1 MAGTQNTYLL
11 LWITGAYLFC
21 GGNRVLA
28 HDGSTHTDVSIEHH
42 QEISDL
48 FQKLPHK
55 NDTKNLMQWKDVI
68 EMRNIH
74 YTKWRMEE
82 RVHSYTAKKRVPHT
96 EQRSKKYTIMVPE
109 KRTEIVQYAT
119 TQDFQE
125 SPLQEYRVRIPFQEE
140 FEKQYTVMIPVKQER
155 TTSWTVRVPYTETFK
170 KMYTVMVP
178 IEERKT
184 EERTIKV
191 PFMERIDE
199 TYTVRIPYQE
209 KIIAYRKIIKRIPV
223 KTTKIVTYHGGHWK
237 IEAKEVSANKQYD
250 SAGNPYVPK
259 TFFCRKW
266 IPTSETREVPATMW
280 KCIVER
286 MPYTMYVKKYREEER
301 TRSRYICR
309 YREEKRIFDYSVT
322 KMVPEKRTKTISVK
336 KYRNEKR
343 TGTYSV
349 TKMVPE
355 KRTKIVCVTRYR
367 WETRTREQTLQ
378 ASVPKLRTK
387 EIGYT
392 VMVPLEKI
400 CTYSVLIHDTL
411 TEHKTER
418 YHVPVPYNVSKQVP
432 ITVRRC
438 IVEQVQNGTTSQSG
452 EIHSGDPKHVKKAA

>member
-109 KRTEIVQYAT
+109 KRT
-119 TQDFQE
+119 
-125 SPLQEYRVRIPFQEE
+125 
-140 FEKQYTVMIPVKQER
+140 
-155 TTSWTVRVPYTETFK
+155 
-170 KMYTVMVP
+170 
-178 IEERKT
+178 
-184 EERTIKV
+184 
-191 PFMERIDE
+191 
-199 TYTVRIPYQE
+199 
-209 KIIAYRKIIKRIPV
+209 
-223 KTTKIVTYHGGHWK
+223 
-237 IEAKEVSANKQYD
+237 
-250 SAGNPYVPK
+250 
-259 TFFCRKW
+259 
-266 IPTSETREVPATMW
+266 
-280 KCIVER
+280 
-286 MPYTMYVKKYREEER
+286 
-301 TRSRYICR
+301 
-309 YREEKRIFDYSVT
+309 
-322 KMVPEKRTKTISVK
+322 
-336 KYRNEKR
+336 
-343 TGTYSV
+343 
-349 TKMVPE
+349 
-355 KRTKIVCVTRYR
+355 KIVCVTRYR

-392 VMVPLEKI
+392 VMVPKEKI

-411 TEHKTER
+411 TEQKTER
-418 YHVPVPYNVSKQVP
+418 YHVPVPYSVSKQVP

-452 EIHSGDPKHVKKAA
+452 EIHSGDPNHVKKAA

>member
-1 MAGTQNTYLL
+1 MTGTQNIYLL

-28 HDGSTHTDVSIEHH
+28 HDGSTHAEVSIEHH
-42 QEISDL
+42 QEKSDL
-48 FQKLPHK
+48 FQKLPQK
-55 NDTKNLMQWKDVI
+55 NDTKNLMRWKDVI
-68 EMRNIH
+68 EMRDIH

-82 RVHSYTAKKRVPHT
+82 RVHSYTTKKRVPHI

-109 KRTEIVQYAT
+109 KRTEIVQYAK
-119 TQDFQE
+119 TQDLQE

-155 TTSWTVRVPYTETFK
+155 TTSWTVRVPYTETSE

-178 IEERKT
+178 VEERKT

-191 PFMERIDE
+191 PFMEKIDE
-199 TYTVRIPYQE
+199 IYTVRIPYQE
-209 KIIAYRKIIKRIPV
+209 KITAYRKIIKRIPV
-223 KTTKIVTYHGGHWK
+223 KTTKIVTYRGGHWK

-280 KCIVER
+280 KCIVEE
-286 MPYTMYVKKYREEER
+286 MPYTTYVKKYREEER
-301 TRSRYICR
+301 TRSKYICR
-309 YREEKRIFDYSVT
+309 YREEKRICDYSVT
-322 KMVPEKRTKTISVK
+322 KMVPEKRTKTVSVK

-367 WETRTREQTLQ
+367 WETRSREQTFQ

-387 EIGYT
+387 EIRYT
-392 VMVPLEKI
+392 VMVPKEKI
-400 CTYSVLIHDTL
+400 YTYSVLIHDTL
-411 TEHKTER
+411 TEYKTER
-418 YHVPVPYNVSKQVP
+418 YHVPVPYSVSKQVP

-438 IVEQVQNGTTSQSG
+438 IVEQVQNGTMSQAG

>member
-68 EMRNIH
+68 EMRYIH

-109 KRTEIVQYAT
+109 KRTEIVRYAT

-125 SPLQEYRVRIPFQEE
+125 SPLQEYRVRVPFQEE

-155 TTSWTVRVPYTETFK
+155 TTSWTVKVPYTETFE

-178 IEERKT
+178 VEERKS

-209 KIIAYRKIIKRIPV
+209 K
-223 KTTKIVTYHGGHWK
+223 
-237 IEAKEVSANKQYD
+237 N
-250 SAGNPYVPK
+250 N
-259 TFFCRKW
+259 CL
-266 IPTSETREVPATMW
+266 SE
-280 KCIVER
+280 
-286 MPYTMYVKKYREEER
+286 
-301 TRSRYICR
+301 
-309 YREEKRIFDYSVT
+309 D
-322 KMVPEKRTKTISVK
+322 
-336 KYRNEKR
+336 
-343 TGTYSV
+343 
-349 TKMVPE
+349 
-355 KRTKIVCVTRYR
+355 
-367 WETRTREQTLQ
+367 
-378 ASVPKLRTK
+378 
-387 EIGYT
+387 
-392 VMVPLEKI
+392 
-400 CTYSVLIHDTL
+400 
-411 TEHKTER
+411 HKTDTNKNNKKCHLPWWALENR
-418 YHVPVPYNVSKQVP
+418 GKGSISK
-432 ITVRRC
+432 
-438 IVEQVQNGTTSQSG
+438 
-452 EIHSGDPKHVKKAA
+452 

>member
-1 MAGTQNTYLL
+1 VTGTQNIYLL
-11 LWITGAYLFC
+11 LWITGTYLFC

-28 HDGSTHTDVSIEHH
+28 RDGSTHTELSIEHE
-42 QEISDL
+42 QEKSDP
-48 FQKLPHK
+48 FQILPPK
-55 NDTKNLMQWKDVI
+55 NDTKTLMRWKDVI
-68 EMRNIH
+68 ETRDIH

-82 RVHSYTAKKRVPHT
+82 RTHLYTTKKHMHHT

-109 KRTEIVQYAT
+109 KRTKIVQYAT
-119 TQDFQE
+119 TQCLPE
-125 SPLQEYRVRIPFQEE
+125 SPLQEYRVRIPFREE
-140 FEKQYTVMIPVKQER
+140 FEKQYTVMIPVRQER
-155 TTSWTVRVPYTETFK
+155 TTSWTVRVPYTETFE
-170 KMYTVMVP
+170 KMYTVMIPV
-178 IEERKT
+178 EERKT
-184 EERTIKV
+184 EERTIKI
-191 PFMERIDE
+191 PFVEKIDE

-209 KIIAYRKIIKRIPV
+209 KMTAYRKIIKRIPV
-223 KTTKIVTYHGGHWK
+223 KTTKIVTYRGGHWK
-237 IEAKEVSANKQYD
+237 IEAKEVAANKQYD

-280 KCIVER
+280 KYIVEEV
-286 MPYTMYVKKYREEER
+286 PYITYVKKYREEER
-301 TRSRYICR
+301 SRTKYICR
-309 YREEKRIFDYSVT
+309 YREEKRFCDYSVT
-322 KMVPEKRTKTISVK
+322 KMVPEKRTKIVFVK

-355 KRTKIVCVTRYR
+355 KRTKLVCATRYR

-378 ASVPKLRTK
+378 ASIPTLQTK

-392 VMVPLEKI
+392 VMVPKEKI
-400 CTYSVLIHDTL
+400 CTYSVLVHDTL
-411 TEHKTER
+411 TDQKTER
-418 YHVPVPYNVSKQVP
+418 YHVPVPYSVSKQVP

-438 IVEQVQNGTTSQSG
+438 IVEQARNGTTSQSG